1 MCTALHSD
9 SVDGWETFGDIF
21 LPSYETGLIAFLKR
35 IFIFSKKTK
44 LLGKS
49 CNEECLSLW
58 LCEWLSNEQSN
69 IHLHSKEEKGGRR
82 DNKLI
87 FYFNPCFTSF
97 SWIFHFQWSDKAGMR
112 CHCLRL
118 QPPQHIMIFSQELL
132 NVKRK
137 TELVCLFLCK
147 SDFFSFSSFLC
158 WITVSYLISSCETLL
173 AGQGGLYWQ
182 RWPEESGPKS
192 TLCHCWRKSS
202 DICFVFWLHHW
213 FSGWQYLI
221 NSIPLSR
228 ATSLGD
234 PMARGPG
241 ATIPRRLLIIIC
253 KKRTQQYFFSR
264 QNIIVFESTE
274 LELEWPKECLI
285 VPRKMREV
293 PLFSAQC
300 GHHSASC
307 QMEFHLNESW
317 RRSSYFGK
325 WKEKSKQHRV

>member
-1 MCTALHSD
+1 MWD
-9 SVDGWETFGDIF
+9 FIGWSRRIILAAMAWGVWSKIYSLPLLKKIF
-21 LPSYETGLIAFLKR
+21 
-35 IFIFSKKTK
+35 
-44 LLGKS
+44 
-49 CNEECLSLW
+49 
-58 LCEWLSNEQSN
+58 
-69 IHLHSKEEKGGRR
+69 
-82 DNKLI
+82 
-87 FYFNPCFTSF
+87 
-97 SWIFHFQWSDKAGMR
+97 
-112 CHCLRL
+112 
-118 QPPQHIMIFSQELL
+118 
-132 NVKRK
+132 
-137 TELVCLFLCK
+137 
-147 SDFFSFSSFLC
+147 
-158 WITVSYLISSCETLL
+158 
-173 AGQGGLYWQ
+173 
-182 RWPEESGPKS
+182 
-192 TLCHCWRKSS
+192 
-202 DICFVFWLHHW
+202 CFVFWLHHW

-293 PLFSAQC
+293 PFFSAQC

-325 WKEKSKQHRV
+325 WKEKSEQHRVSSQQEKKGKNHWGGP